1 MAFDDNLAQRVR
13 SILAARSK
21 YVEKRM
27 FGGIGFLLNN
37 HMCVGIWKGALIARI
52 GPSAYEAALRQP
64 HVREFD
70 ITGRPMKG
78 WILVEPDGVESDA
91 GLSEW
96 MDAAVQFVIALP
108 PK

>member
-1 MAFDDNLAQRVR
+1 MAFDENLAQRIR
-13 SILAARSK
+13 CHLAARGLF
-21 YVEKRM
+21 VEKRM
-27 FGGIGFLLNN
+27 FGGLGFLLNN

-52 GPSAYEAALRQP
+52 GASAYEAALRQP

-91 GLSEW
+91 GLTEW
-96 MDAAVQFVIALP
+96 MDAAIQFVIALP